1 MVGVT
6 NIGVIWRWRTI
17 PSDGMQDRRSVYDI
31 IWMKPDHES
40 SLSVLLCDSLQPNCS
55 MFHYGIVAL
64 SNSETMARA
73 LVASWDRPTVTTQWL
88 AEADINRRF
97 KVLANEAHSRLSIK
111 QRYEVKRRL
120 ERLHKEGEKGGGKQP
135 PESAVPK
142 TTSGENAGE
151 SPTSEELS
159 ALENYNLGH
168 HHYTLDLSAGNVES
182 VRFVKILQGLLLEL
196 PFKRLREQF
205 QTVYLLQKHLGVGS
219 ARTEK
224 MLSER
229 FGKHSRAYAST
240 PNTQIQRSG
249 FRKRQEHYDVVTILL
264 CEMLYTLNIF
274 YEGPK
279 RDINDILSGGERYWD
294 EILSELSRFNQRAT
308 DSQAMDR
315 AKTILLKYK
324 HSWLNPGGTIFLKS
338 DCVEDVNFARQTE
351 LDKKLHYLR

>member
-1 MVGVT
+1 MPCSPDEDVEGMVLHS
-6 NIGVIWRWRTI
+6 I
-17 PSDGMQDRRSVYDI
+17 
-31 IWMKPDHES
+31 
-40 SLSVLLCDSLQPNCS
+40 LQPLRITGRDGEDYILCL
-55 MFHYGIVAL
+55 HGC
-64 SNSETMARA
+64 R
-73 LVASWDRPTVTTQWL
+73 
-88 AEADINRRF
+88 
-97 KVLANEAHSRLSIK
+97 
-111 QRYEVKRRL
+111 
-120 ERLHKEGEKGGGKQP
+120 HKEGEKGGGKQP

-151 SPTSEELS
+151 SPTSEEPS

-249 FRKRQEHYDVVTILL
+249 FL
-264 CEMLYTLNIF
+264 
-274 YEGPK
+274 
-279 RDINDILSGGERYWD
+279 
-294 EILSELSRFNQRAT
+294 
-308 DSQAMDR
+308 
-315 AKTILLKYK
+315 
-324 HSWLNPGGTIFLKS
+324 
-338 DCVEDVNFARQTE
+338 
-351 LDKKLHYLR
+351 

>member
-1 MVGVT
+1 MGMVGVT

-17 PSDGMQDRRSVYDI
+17 PFDGMQDRRSVYDI

-111 QRYEVKRRL
+111 QRYEVKRSL

-159 ALENYNLGH
+159 LENYNLGH

-196 PFKRLREQF
+196 PFKRLREQ
-205 QTVYLLQKHLGVGS
+205 
-219 ARTEK
+219 
-224 MLSER
+224 
-229 FGKHSRAYAST
+229 
-240 PNTQIQRSG
+240 
-249 FRKRQEHYDVVTILL
+249 
-264 CEMLYTLNIF
+264 
-274 YEGPK
+274 
-279 RDINDILSGGERYWD
+279 
-294 EILSELSRFNQRAT
+294 
-308 DSQAMDR
+308 
-315 AKTILLKYK
+315 
-324 HSWLNPGGTIFLKS
+324 
-338 DCVEDVNFARQTE
+338 
-351 LDKKLHYLR
+351 